1 MMQLPFIIETVGRMW
16 VLSGV
21 LLLIYTL
28 LARRKADYRACRRL
42 LMAVPLCCM
51 AVPVLQFAGGKL
63 SELREPQQ
71 IELTQAQAEEYIR
84 KAPARYILT
93 TDAPQPDR
101 LIEARKKDTDYGHA
115 ARMAA
120 RAVPAVSAVLLALM
134 GLQWIFVGLRC
145 RRMTR
150 RGTLSAD
157 GVVRSTGV
165 DTPFSFGRRIFLP
178 QTGLTDE
185 GERLIVMHERAHIAL
200 RHAREGLLMEAF
212 CRLLWFNPFMWMAR
226 KELRDVQEFEAD
238 RHVLDAG
245 TEVLAYQ
252 TLLLETVMKGSP
264 ALTDGFNRSFV
275 RRRFVEMRTAGRRK
289 CSAKWRSMAAVW
301 AAGMTALA
309 SAGPAREAVDLRIV
323 NTDAPAAVRTDPATA
338 LQCAVPAEN
347 NSLTRQTV
355 QETAQPENG
364 VGEEARKRP
373 AKAADGWPIL
383 YSLPAARHYEDD
395 APNPAICHVGNET
408 HLVFTW
414 EVESDDEFY
423 KFGGPASYL
432 VDTATGVH
440 YQARR
445 SIPAEAWNHFHLRGM
460 KGKAVEVTV
469 VFPRVPDSVREIA
482 LYRVTSHLE
491 HDLRFLT
498 KYMLVNRE
506 PASSPAKAK

>member
-42 LMAVPLCCM
+42 LMAVPLCCL

-93 TDAPQPDR
+93 TDAPWPDR

-120 RAVPAVSAVLLALM
+120 RAVPTVSAVLLALM

-157 GVVRSTGV
+157 GVVRSAGV

-245 TEVLAYQ
+245 TEVGGACL
-252 TLLLETVMKGSP
+252 P
-264 ALTDGFNRSFV
+264 N
-275 RRRFVEMRTAGRRK
+275 
-289 CSAKWRSMAAVW
+289 
-301 AAGMTALA
+301 
-309 SAGPAREAVDLRIV
+309 
-323 NTDAPAAVRTDPATA
+323 
-338 LQCAVPAEN
+338 
-347 NSLTRQTV
+347 
-355 QETAQPENG
+355 
-364 VGEEARKRP
+364 
-373 AKAADGWPIL
+373 
-383 YSLPAARHYEDD
+383 PAARNRDEGQSGAHRRLQPLVR
-395 APNPAICHVGNET
+395 AAALCGNENRRPAQ
-408 HLVFTW
+408 VFRKMEEHGRSVGGGHDGTG
-414 EVESDDEFY
+414 
-423 KFGGPASYL
+423 FG
-432 VDTATGVH
+432 
-440 YQARR
+440 R
-445 SIPAEAWNHFHLRGM
+445 SGSRSGGLENC
-460 KGKAVEVTV
+460 E
-469 VFPRVPDSVREIA
+469 
-482 LYRVTSHLE
+482 YRCAGSGT
-491 HDLRFLT
+491 D
-498 KYMLVNRE
+498 
-506 PASSPAKAK
+506 